1 MTHVK
6 NKVKTRLSPG
16 LNPALIMARPSNTVE
31 TLSMTITVTP
41 QMKQYLEDL
50 VVKGLYGSSPAEIV
64 RNMVQKCV
72 RQHITDKDIKEREWR
87 LNGEGKLELVRD

>member
-1 MTHVK
+1 MGRGMTGPLTGPDPVS
-6 NKVKTRLSPG
+6 T
-16 LNPALIMARPSNTVE
+16 MARTSSPVE
-31 TLSMTITVTP
+31 SLSMTITVTP

-72 RQHITDKDIKEREWR
+72 REHIAAKDIKEREWR